1 MEFLSVRATA
11 ERWGVSVRNVQRL
24 LKEDRI
30 HGAYKCSGC
39 WMIPIDAPK
48 PDDPRRERKKA
59 LEPKPETVP
68 ETAEKAPA
76 PPVRPNRLAYGLLS
90 VIIPMPR
97 RNPDA
102 VPPMLKETALRR
114 EYEVELAYMR
124 GNYELASRR
133 FSETL
138 PDDPTRF
145 CACMLSLLS
154 AIHLNDSELYG
165 RVSHY
170 LRQERRSS
178 DPNVAHMA
186 EVAMTGPSLSMRD
199 MNQVPLWVQKGDF
212 SGLLPEARPMGMYLS
227 LKNLQ
232 GQKRYG
238 ELLCAC
244 KAAIALWERE
254 DTFTLLDIYLRM
266 LCATGCY
273 ELNRVEECDR
283 HLLAAMEL
291 ALPNGFITP
300 FVEFWMNTGCQ
311 IEHLLEQYYPQWRD
325 PVERVN
331 AATWKNWIA
340 FHNHYTRENI
350 TTLLT
355 QREYRLARIIL
366 AGGTYQ
372 NVADELYLSVSTV
385 KSMLSAIYDKLM
397 IHSRAELAEMIM

>member
-1 MEFLSVRATA
+1 M
-11 ERWGVSVRNVQRL
+11 
-24 LKEDRI
+24 
-30 HGAYKCSGC
+30 
-39 WMIPIDAPK
+39 
-48 PDDPRRERKKA
+48 
-59 LEPKPETVP
+59 
-68 ETAEKAPA
+68 
-76 PPVRPNRLAYGLLS
+76 
-90 VIIPMPR
+90 
-97 RNPDA
+97 
-102 VPPMLKETALRR
+102 
-114 EYEVELAYMR
+114 
-124 GNYELASRR
+124 
-133 FSETL
+133 
-138 PDDPTRF
+138 
-145 CACMLSLLS
+145 
-154 AIHLNDSELYG
+154 
-165 RVSHY
+165 SHY

-186 EVAMTGPSLSMRD
+186 EIAMTGPSLSMKD
-199 MNQVPLWVQKGDF
+199 MNQVPVWVQKGEF

-244 KAAIALWERE
+244 KAAIALWEQE

-283 HLLAAMEL
+283 HLLAAMDM

-300 FVEFWMNTGCQ
+300 FVEFWMSTGCQ
-311 IEHLLEQYYPQWRD
+311 IEHLLEQYHPQWRA
-325 PVERVN
+325 PVERTS

>member
-1 MEFLSVRATA
+1 MEFISVRATA

-30 HGAYKCSGC
+30 RGAYKCSGC
-39 WMIPIDAPK
+39 WMIPVDAPK

-59 LEPKPETVP
+59 QAPTPAASP
-68 ETAEKAPA
+68 ETAEASA
-76 PPVRPNRLAYGLLS
+76 PPMRPNRLAYGLLS

-97 RNPDA
+97 RNADA
-102 VPPMLKETALRR
+102 VPPMLKEPALRR

-145 CACMLSLLS
+145 CACMVSLLS
-154 AIHLNDSELYG
+154 AIHLNDSGLYA

-170 LRQERRSS
+170 LQQEMRSG
-178 DPNVAHMA
+178 DENTAHVA
-186 EVAMTGPSLSMRD
+186 EVALTGPSLSMKD
-199 MNQVPLWVQKGDF
+199 MSRVSMWVQKGDF
-212 SGLLPEARPMGMYLS
+212 SRLLPEARPMGMYLS

-273 ELNRVEECDR
+273 EMNRVEECDR

-311 IEHLLEQYYPQWRD
+311 IEHLLEQHYPQWRD
-325 PVERVN
+325 PVERVS

-340 FHNHYTRENI
+340 FHNRYTRENI

-355 QREYRLARIIL
+355 QREYRMAQIIV

-372 NVADELYLSVSTV
+372 NVADELYLSLSTV
-385 KSMLSAIYDKLM
+385 KSMLSAIYDKLL

>member
-1 MEFLSVRATA
+1 MEFISVRATA

-39 WMIPIDAPK
+39 WMIPVDAPK

-59 LEPKPETVP
+59 QEPTPAASP
-68 ETAEKAPA
+68 ETAEASA
-76 PPVRPNRLAYGLLS
+76 PPMRPNRLAYGLLS

-97 RNPDA
+97 HNADA
-102 VPPMLKETALRR
+102 VPSMLKEPALRR

-145 CACMLSLLS
+145 CACMVSLLS
-154 AIHLNDSELYG
+154 AIHLNDSGLYA

-170 LRQERRSS
+170 LQQEMRSG
-178 DPNVAHMA
+178 DENTAHMA
-186 EVAMTGPSLSMRD
+186 EVALTGPSLSMKD
-199 MNQVPLWVQKGDF
+199 MSRVSMWVQKGDF
-212 SGLLPEARPMGMYLS
+212 SRLLPEARPMGMYLS

-273 ELNRVEECDR
+273 EMNRVEECDR

-311 IEHLLEQYYPQWRD
+311 IEHLLEQHYPQWRD
-325 PVERVN
+325 PVERVS

-340 FHNHYTRENI
+340 FHNRYTRENI

-355 QREYRLARIIL
+355 QREYRVAQIIV

-372 NVADELYLSVSTV
+372 NVADELYLSLSTV
-385 KSMLSAIYDKLM
+385 KSMLSAIYDKLL

>member
-1 MEFLSVRATA
+1 MEFISVRATA

-39 WMIPIDAPK
+39 WMIPVDAPK

-59 LEPKPETVP
+59 QAPTPAASP
-68 ETAEKAPA
+68 ETAEASA
-76 PPVRPNRLAYGLLS
+76 PPMRPNRLAYGLLS

-97 RNPDA
+97 RNADA
-102 VPPMLKETALRR
+102 VPPMLKEPALRR

-145 CACMLSLLS
+145 CACMVSLLS
-154 AIHLNDSELYG
+154 AIHLNDSGLYA

-170 LRQERRSS
+170 LQQEMRSG
-178 DPNVAHMA
+178 DENTAHVA
-186 EVAMTGPSLSMRD
+186 EVALTGPSLSMKD
-199 MNQVPLWVQKGDF
+199 MSRVSMWVQKGDF
-212 SGLLPEARPMGMYLS
+212 SRLLPEARPMGMYLS

-273 ELNRVEECDR
+273 EMNRVEECDR

-311 IEHLLEQYYPQWRD
+311 IEHLLEQHYPQWRD
-325 PVERVN
+325 PVERVS

-340 FHNHYTRENI
+340 FHNRYTRENI

-355 QREYRLARIIL
+355 QREYRMAQIIV

-372 NVADELYLSVSTV
+372 NVADELYLSLSTV
-385 KSMLSAIYDKLM
+385 KSMLSAIYDKLL

>member
-39 WMIPIDAPK
+39 WMIPVDAPK
-48 PDDPRRERKKA
+48 
-59 LEPKPETVP
+59 
-68 ETAEKAPA
+68 
-76 PPVRPNRLAYGLLS
+76 
-90 VIIPMPR
+90 
-97 RNPDA
+97 
-102 VPPMLKETALRR
+102 
-114 EYEVELAYMR
+114 
-124 GNYELASRR
+124 
-133 FSETL
+133 

-145 CACMLSLLS
+145 CACMVSLLS
-154 AIHLNDSELYG
+154 AIHLNDSGLYA

-170 LRQERRSS
+170 LQQEMRSG
-178 DPNVAHMA
+178 DENTAHVA
-186 EVAMTGPSLSMRD
+186 EVALTGPSLSMKD
-199 MNQVPLWVQKGDF
+199 MSWVSMWVQKGDF
-212 SGLLPEARPMGMYLS
+212 SRLLPEARPMGMYLS

-273 ELNRVEECDR
+273 EMNRVEECDR

-311 IEHLLEQYYPQWRD
+311 IEHLLEQRYPQWRD
-325 PVERVN
+325 PVERVS

-340 FHNHYTRENI
+340 FHNRYTRENI

-355 QREYRLARIIL
+355 QREYRMAQIIV

-372 NVADELYLSVSTV
+372 NVADELYLSLSTV
-385 KSMLSAIYDKLM
+385 KSMLSAIYDKLL

>member
-11 ERWGVSVRNVQRL
+11 ERWGVSMRNVQRL

-39 WMIPIDAPK
+39 WMIPADAPK

-68 ETAEKAPA
+68 EAAEEAPA

-102 VPPMLKETALRR
+102 VPPMLKETTLRR

-138 PDDPTRF
+138 PDAPTRF

-178 DPNVAHMA
+178 DLNVAHMA
-186 EVAMTGPSLSMRD
+186 EIAMTGPSLSMKD
-199 MNQVPLWVQKGDF
+199 MNQVPMWVQKGEF

-244 KAAIALWERE
+244 KAAIALWEQE

-283 HLLAAMEL
+283 HLL
-291 ALPNGFITP
+291 
-300 FVEFWMNTGCQ
+300 
-311 IEHLLEQYYPQWRD
+311 EQHYPQWRD
-325 PVERVN
+325 PVERTS

-355 QREYRLARIIL
+355 QREYWLARIIV
-366 AGGTYQ
+366 AEGTYQ

>member
-1 MEFLSVRATA
+1 MEFVSVRATA

-39 WMIPIDAPK
+39 WMIPVDAPK

-59 LEPKPETVP
+59 REPAA
-68 ETAEKAPA
+68 ETAPEAAEAPA
-76 PPVRPNRLAYGLLS
+76 VPIRPNRLAYGLLS

-97 RNPDA
+97 RNADA
-102 VPPMLKETALRR
+102 VPPMLKEPALRR
-114 EYEVELAYMR
+114 EYEAELAYMR

-145 CACMLSLLS
+145 CACMLSLFS
-154 AIHLNDSELYG
+154 AIHLNDPGLYA

-170 LRQERRSS
+170 LQQEMRSG
-178 DPNVAHMA
+178 DEQAAHMA
-186 EVAMTGPSLSMRD
+186 EVALTGPFLSMKD
-199 MNQVPLWVQKGDF
+199 MSRVSMWVQKGDF
-212 SGLLPEARPMGMYLS
+212 SRLLPEERPIGMYLS

-254 DTFTLLDIYLRM
+254 DTFTLLDIYLRL

-273 ELNRVEECDR
+273 EMNRVEECGR

-300 FVEFWMNTGCQ
+300 FAEFWMNTGCQ
-311 IEHLLEQYYPQWRD
+311 IEHLLEQHYPQWRD
-325 PVERVN
+325 PIERVS

-340 FHNHYTRENI
+340 FHNHYTRENV

-355 QREYRLARIIL
+355 QREYRAAQIIV
-366 AGGTYQ
+366 AGGSYQ
-372 NVADELYLSVSTV
+372 NVADELYLSLRTV
-385 KSMLSAIYDKLM
+385 KSMLSAIYDKLL

>member
-1 MEFLSVRATA
+1 MEFISVRATA

-39 WMIPIDAPK
+39 WMIPVDAPK

-59 LEPKPETVP
+59 QAPTPAASP
-68 ETAEKAPA
+68 ETAEASA
-76 PPVRPNRLAYGLLS
+76 PPMRPNRLAYGLLS
-90 VIIPMPR
+90 LIIPMPR
-97 RNPDA
+97 RNADA
-102 VPPMLKETALRR
+102 VPPMLKEPALRR

-145 CACMLSLLS
+145 CACMVSLLS
-154 AIHLNDSELYG
+154 AIHLNDSGLYA

-170 LRQERRSS
+170 LQQEMRSG
-178 DPNVAHMA
+178 DENTAHVA
-186 EVAMTGPSLSMRD
+186 EVALTGPSLSMKD
-199 MNQVPLWVQKGDF
+199 MSRVSMWVQKGDF
-212 SGLLPEARPMGMYLS
+212 SRLLPEARPMGMYLS

-244 KAAIALWERE
+244 KAAIALWEQE

-273 ELNRVEECDR
+273 EMNRVEECDR

-311 IEHLLEQYYPQWRD
+311 IEHLLEQHYPQWRD
-325 PVERVN
+325 PVERVS

-340 FHNHYTRENI
+340 FHNRYTRENI

-355 QREYRLARIIL
+355 QREYRMAQIIV

-372 NVADELYLSVSTV
+372 NVADELYLSLSTV
-385 KSMLSAIYDKLM
+385 KSMLSAIYDKLL

>member
-1 MEFLSVRATA
+1 MEFISVRATA

-39 WMIPIDAPK
+39 WMIPVDAPK

-59 LEPKPETVP
+59 QEPTPAASP
-68 ETAEKAPA
+68 ETAEASA
-76 PPVRPNRLAYGLLS
+76 PPMRPNRLAYGLLS

-97 RNPDA
+97 HNADA
-102 VPPMLKETALRR
+102 VPPMLKEPALRR

-145 CACMLSLLS
+145 CACMVSLLS
-154 AIHLNDSELYG
+154 AIHLNDSGLYA

-170 LRQERRSS
+170 LQQEMRSG
-178 DPNVAHMA
+178 DENTAHMA
-186 EVAMTGPSLSMRD
+186 EVALTGPSLSMKD
-199 MNQVPLWVQKGDF
+199 MSRVSMWVQKGDF
-212 SGLLPEARPMGMYLS
+212 SRLLPEARPMGMYLS

-273 ELNRVEECDR
+273 EMNRVEECDR

-311 IEHLLEQYYPQWRD
+311 IEHLLEQHYPQWRD
-325 PVERVN
+325 PVERVS

-340 FHNHYTRENI
+340 FHNRYTRENI

-355 QREYRLARIIL
+355 QREYRVAQIIV

-372 NVADELYLSVSTV
+372 NVADELYLSLSTV
-385 KSMLSAIYDKLM
+385 KRMMSAIYDKLL
-397 IHSRAELAEMIM
+397 IHSRAELAEMIK

>member
-1 MEFLSVRATA
+1 MEFISVRATA

-39 WMIPIDAPK
+39 WMIPVDAPK

-59 LEPKPETVP
+59 QAPTPAASP
-68 ETAEKAPA
+68 ETAEASA
-76 PPVRPNRLAYGLLS
+76 PPMRPNRLAYGLLS
-90 VIIPMPR
+90 LIIPMPR
-97 RNPDA
+97 RNADA
-102 VPPMLKETALRR
+102 VPPMLKEPALRR

-145 CACMLSLLS
+145 CACMVSLLS
-154 AIHLNDSELYG
+154 AIHLNDSGLYA

-170 LRQERRSS
+170 LQQEMRSG
-178 DPNVAHMA
+178 DENTAHVA
-186 EVAMTGPSLSMRD
+186 EVVLTGPSLSMKD
-199 MNQVPLWVQKGDF
+199 MSRVSMWVQKGDF
-212 SGLLPEARPMGMYLS
+212 SRLLPEARPMGMYLS

-273 ELNRVEECDR
+273 EMNRVEECDR

-311 IEHLLEQYYPQWRD
+311 IEHLLEQHYPQWRD
-325 PVERVN
+325 PVERVS

-340 FHNHYTRENI
+340 FHNRYTRENI

-355 QREYRLARIIL
+355 QREYRMAQIIV

-372 NVADELYLSVSTV
+372 NVADELYLSLSTV
-385 KSMLSAIYDKLM
+385 KSMLSAIYDKLL

>member
-1 MEFLSVRATA
+1 MEFISVRATA

-39 WMIPIDAPK
+39 WMIPVDAPK

-59 LEPKPETVP
+59 QAPTPAASP
-68 ETAEKAPA
+68 ETAEASA
-76 PPVRPNRLAYGLLS
+76 PPMRPNRLAYGLLS

-97 RNPDA
+97 RNADA
-102 VPPMLKETALRR
+102 VPPLLKEPALRR

-145 CACMLSLLS
+145 CACMVSLLS
-154 AIHLNDSELYG
+154 AIHLNDSGLYA

-170 LRQERRSS
+170 LQQEMRSG
-178 DPNVAHMA
+178 DENTAHVA
-186 EVAMTGPSLSMRD
+186 EVALTGPSLSMKD
-199 MNQVPLWVQKGDF
+199 MSRVSMWVQKGDF
-212 SGLLPEARPMGMYLS
+212 SRLLPEARPMGMYLS

-273 ELNRVEECDR
+273 EMNRVEECDR

-311 IEHLLEQYYPQWRD
+311 IEHLLEQHYPQWRD
-325 PVERVN
+325 PVERVS

-340 FHNHYTRENI
+340 FHNRYTRENI

-355 QREYRLARIIL
+355 QREYRMAQIIV

-372 NVADELYLSVSTV
+372 NVADELYLSLSTV
-385 KSMLSAIYDKLM
+385 KSMLSAIYDKLL

>member
-1 MEFLSVRATA
+1 MEFISVRATA

-39 WMIPIDAPK
+39 WMIPVDAPK

-59 LEPKPETVP
+59 QEPTHAASP
-68 ETAEKAPA
+68 ETAEASA
-76 PPVRPNRLAYGLLS
+76 PPMRPNRLAYGLLS

-97 RNPDA
+97 RNADA
-102 VPPMLKETALRR
+102 VPPMLKEPALRR

-145 CACMLSLLS
+145 CACMVSLLS
-154 AIHLNDSELYG
+154 AIHLNDSGLYA

-170 LRQERRSS
+170 LQQEMRSG
-178 DPNVAHMA
+178 DENTAHMA
-186 EVAMTGPSLSMRD
+186 EVALTGPSLSMKD
-199 MNQVPLWVQKGDF
+199 MSRVSMWVQKGDF
-212 SGLLPEARPMGMYLS
+212 SRLLPEARPMGMYLS

-273 ELNRVEECDR
+273 EMNRVEECDR

-311 IEHLLEQYYPQWRD
+311 IEHLLEQHYPQWRD
-325 PVERVN
+325 PVERVS

-340 FHNHYTRENI
+340 FHNRYTRENI

-355 QREYRLARIIL
+355 QREYRVAQIIV

-372 NVADELYLSVSTV
+372 NVADELYLSLSTV
-385 KSMLSAIYDKLM
+385 KSMLSAIYDKLL

>member
-1 MEFLSVRATA
+1 MEFISVRATA

-39 WMIPIDAPK
+39 WMIPVDAPK

-59 LEPKPETVP
+59 QAPTPAASP
-68 ETAEKAPA
+68 ETAEASA
-76 PPVRPNRLAYGLLS
+76 PPMRPNRLAYGLLS

-97 RNPDA
+97 RNADA
-102 VPPMLKETALRR
+102 VPPMLKEPALRR

-145 CACMLSLLS
+145 CACMVSLLS
-154 AIHLNDSELYG
+154 AIHLNDSGLYA

-170 LRQERRSS
+170 LQQEMRSG
-178 DPNVAHMA
+178 DENTAHVA
-186 EVAMTGPSLSMRD
+186 EVALTGPSLSMKD
-199 MNQVPLWVQKGDF
+199 MSRVSMWVQKGDF
-212 SGLLPEARPMGMYLS
+212 SRLLPEARPMGMYLS

-254 DTFTLLDIYLRM
+254 DTFTLLDIYLQM

-273 ELNRVEECDR
+273 EMNRVEECDR

-311 IEHLLEQYYPQWRD
+311 IEHLLEQHYPQWRD
-325 PVERVN
+325 PVERVS

-340 FHNHYTRENI
+340 FHNRYTRENI

-355 QREYRLARIIL
+355 QREYRMAQIIV

-372 NVADELYLSVSTV
+372 NVADELYLSLSTV
-385 KSMLSAIYDKLM
+385 KSMLSAIYDKLL